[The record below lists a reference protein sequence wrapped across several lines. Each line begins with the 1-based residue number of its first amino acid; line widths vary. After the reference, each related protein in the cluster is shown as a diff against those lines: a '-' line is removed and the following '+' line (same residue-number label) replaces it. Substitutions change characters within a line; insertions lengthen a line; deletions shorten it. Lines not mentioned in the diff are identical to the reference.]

1 MCDPFTAMLAA
12 AATVASST
20 MSGIAQSNQV
30 KAQNQLQEQAMA
42 RSKKMREEEQARQDK
57 MRDKNAGVLDE
68 TIDRYDPNAQL
79 KQLQEVQDERVDSS
93 QGFADSVA
101 KMTPD
106 EVAIPTSNQG
116 NSVVSNDL
124 AQRLARAS
132 AESRARIAAYAKLG
146 GYDAN
151 FAKNTLAD
159 QNANRQ
165 INLTNNIRGGS
176 LAASQ
181 AGISLVNSNVGTA
194 AKSNSVIPA
203 AVGGLGKIISAG
215 GFG

>member
-1 MCDPFTAMLAA
+1 MCDPFSAVAA
-12 AATVASST
+12 LATVAGSA

-30 KAQNQLQEQAMA
+30 KAQNQLQQQAMA

-57 MRDKNAGVLDE
+57 MRDKNAAVLDE

-79 KQLQEVQDERVDSS
+79 KQLEDTQNERVDSS
-93 QGFADSVA
+93 QKFADSVA
-101 KMTPD
+101 SMSPD

-124 AQRLARAS
+124 AVRLARAS
-132 AESRARIAAYAKLG
+132 AESRARVAAYAKLG

-159 QNANRQ
+159 QNANRK

-181 AGISLVNSNVGTA
+181 AGISLINSNVGTA
-194 AKSNSVIPA
+194 EKSNSVIPT
-203 AVGGLGKIISAG
+203 VVSGLGKVMSG